1 MIMKYQ
7 LVLLSV
13 LTFGEMKWKEMD
25 GIPANARNGYAGSS
39 IFMGFILWTWKMA
52 IFQDEGTKISKVLE
66 IWEMKIMK

>member
-13 LTFGEMKWKEMD
+13 LTSEVMKWKEMD

-39 IFMGFILWTWKMA
+39 IFMGFIL
-52 IFQDEGTKISKVLE
+52 
-66 IWEMKIMK
+66 